1 MADQIS
7 EEGIRDMVE
16 ALSGLS
22 KTPRNGVIE
31 LTSATLGAHP
41 TAVAPLARLTQ
52 GARKK
57 KDSTAAVRAPLRK
70 PPPGLANAE
79 VCAKLLEQ
87 CADWSR
93 ANEANQN
100 VAELKIIFSALTME
114 GALLR
119 CVAGVLRCV
128 AALLLARCVA
138 GAP

>member
-1 MADQIS
+1 
-7 EEGIRDMVE
+7 MVE

-41 TAVAPLARLTQ
+41 TAVALLARLTQ

-57 KDSTAAVRAPLRK
+57 KDSTAAVKAPLRK
-70 PPPGLANAE
+70 PPSGLTNVE

-87 CADWSR
+87 CADWGR
-93 ANEANQN
+93 ASAANRN
-100 VAELKIIFSALTME
+100 VAELKIIFSALTLE

-119 CVAGVLRCV
+119 CCWR
-128 AALLLARCVA
+128 AALL
-138 GAP
+138 APLKKKT